1 MTASAD
7 VQLAEFVGT
16 FWDDPLGFVIAAY
29 EWDSDPELHICKL
42 SPPWSLICNVEYGP
56 DAWACQM
63 LDRVGRAVR
72 ENGFNGAKAVKAIR
86 EAVASGHGIGKS
98 AMVAWLVDWIMS
110 TRPHAHGTVT
120 ANTGDQLSAKTW
132 AEVAKW
138 TKRCI
143 TGHWFNV
150 TSGKGAMKM
159 EHKMFPES
167 WYCRAQ
173 TWREE
178 NSEAF
183 AGQHAASSTSF
194 YIFDEASNIADVIWD
209 VADGGLTDGEPMW
222 FAFGN
227 PTRNVGRFRDCAD
240 DRRWTFTQIDSRSVQ
255 ITNKDYIDELITIH
269 GENSDYA
276 KIRIRGMFPSASSY
290 QFFSTDIID
299 NATQVHLRAPQ
310 YKSEPVI
317 LTLDPAWTGDDE
329 LVFAKRQGLKFE
341 VLRTI
346 DKNDD
351 DVKIATILAQMED
364 DHHADAVFVDFGY
377 GTGIVS
383 AGRSKQ
389 RNWQLVNFSS
399 ASPEPGFLNMRAWMY
414 EQARKWLQAGGA
426 IDPKDKRL
434 YRELISTETVPRL
447 DDKVQIEGKKEL
459 KHRLGKDAS
468 PNRLDCLAMSFAFP
482 VAKRNPRNVPTAQ
495 RTAKVKDYDP
505 HAVMG

>member
-1 MTASAD
+1 MSKAD
-7 VQLAEFVGT
+7 VDLAEFVGQ
-16 FWDDPLGFVIAAY
+16 FWDDPLGFTIAAY
-29 EWDSDPELHICKL
+29 EWDTDPELQICKL
-42 SPPWSLICNVEYGP
+42 QPPWSMIYNTEFGP
-56 DAWACQM
+56 DAWACEM
-63 LDRVGRAVR
+63 LDRVGRAIR
-72 ENGFNGAKAVKAIR
+72 EHGFDGAHAVKAIR

-98 AMVAWLVDWIMS
+98 ALVAWLVCFIMS

-132 AEVAKW
+132 AEIAKW
-138 TKRCI
+138 NKRCL

-150 TSGKGAMKM
+150 TSGRGAMKM
-159 EHKMFPES
+159 EHKDFPES

-227 PTRNVGRFRDCAD
+227 PTRNTGRFKDCFD
-240 DRRWTFTQIDSRSVQ
+240 DKRWTCTQIDSRKVQ
-255 ITNKDYIDELITIH
+255 ITNKEYIDELIAVH

-276 KIRIRGMFPSASSY
+276 KIRIRGEFPSASSY
-290 QFFSTDIID
+290 QFFTTENVDL
-299 NATQVHLRAPQ
+299 ATQVHLRAPQ
-310 YKSEPVI
+310 YSHAPVI

-329 LVFAKRQGLKFE
+329 LVFAKRQGLRFE

-383 AGRSKQ
+383 AGRAMN
-389 RNWQLVNFSS
+389 RHWQLVNFGS

-414 EQARKWLQAGGA
+414 EQARKWLKAGGA

-434 YRELISTETVPRL
+434 YKELISIETVPRL
-447 DDKVQIEGKKEL
+447 DGKVQIEGKKEL
-459 KHRLGKDAS
+459 KLRLGKDWS
-468 PNRLDCLAMSFAFP
+468 PNRLDCLVMSFAFP
-482 VAKRNPRNVPTAQ
+482 VTKRSARNVPIEQ
-495 RTAKVKDYDP
+495 RVKRAKDYDP
-505 HAVMG
+505 HALMG